1 MEINTVTIS
10 TDEYKRLVQKA
21 YEYDCKY
28 THLSN
33 EFKSRKDANYESK
46 IDSLNAEIDRLR
58 LQIEEERIKSAA
70 FVQYSKPKKKH
81 WWQWRNQ

>member
-1 MEINTVTIS
+1 MEINKVTIS

-28 THLSN
+28 THLRN
-33 EFKSRKDANYESK
+33 EFQLRKDADYESK

-70 FVQYSKPKKKH
+70 FAQYSVKSKKKH
-81 WWQWRNQ
+81 WWEWK